1 MSTIAFKK
9 DSEASYSRY
18 FLHLQVAIVCCGRH
32 RLSSV
37 GFADDTVPIYMST
50 DYRRFTLVGRG
61 PTSASTGGRVSR
73 IYKSCSKLL
82 RNTIM
87 NDMIYCFGKFAGISD
102 TFHFI
107 TEKLKVEKRCSLV

>member
-1 MSTIAFKK
+1 M
-9 DSEASYSRY
+9 
-18 FLHLQVAIVCCGRH
+18 AIVCCGRH

-73 IYKSCSKLL
+73 IYKSCCKLL
-82 RNTIM
+82 LLNEDRIVDLSEQLITLVN
-87 NDMIYCFGKFAGISD
+87 IS
-102 TFHFI
+102 FQPLAFQ
-107 TEKLKVEKRCSLV
+107 